1 MIPSNRDY
9 VLSMDQGRVR
19 HIQSDPEAHQHKPLL
34 RRSHTI
40 NMKTRGNYE
49 SDRETQLSDGGPD
62 GGPDGSASFSQQNSS
77 WIVGPIFAIRG
88 LMLAIRTLAAK
99 PNFLLVCIHGSL
111 LALFWVVTLN
121 TCSCEGLFDPEIWFM
136 VPWVGFSCVEFL
148 LSIFVGQ
155 ASCRHLMNERRRMS
169 SPFLLPILV

>member
-19 HIQSDPEAHQHKPLL
+19 HIQSESPEAHQHKLLL
-34 RRSHTI
+34 RRSHSI
-40 NMKTRGNYE
+40 NMKMRGNYE
-49 SDRETQLSDGGPD
+49 GEREAQMSD
-62 GGPDGSASFSQQNSS
+62 GGPDGSASFSRQNSS
-77 WIVGPIFAIRG
+77 WIASPILAIRS

-121 TCSCEGLFDPEIWFM
+121 TCSCEVLFDPELWFM
-136 VPWVGFSCVEFL
+136 VPWVALSCVEFL

-155 ASCRHLMNERRRMS
+155 ASCRHLMNGRRRMS